1 MKNWFVRLV
10 RVNRASIYIVVCG
23 LTSLIA
29 IPTAHLIVGN
39 GWVQLVYVTAINLA
53 ITAIVAAIL
62 YPVVSKLPKV
72 PKRPKRKPATGKLS
86 RFAHKRILEEQ
97 PDLANS
103 PVVFEIRLARQV
115 LFVPFPVKTR
125 SAQTRRESDT
135 DRPRKGRIRRT
146 LRQLEKQAGDN
157 TITIPA
163 LRLLI
168 SILLLTGI
176 STLLQLP
183 GLDLGGV
190 ETGLI
195 IACVMYCLI
204 RCASLYHRWARW
216 YFYRVIAFRSK
227 ETDEYTVPAQLVV
240 VNKPLLLPGGSVPAI
255 PIAKIQ
261 APWTSTAPK
270 GESEETKLS
279 ILAGIWGL
287 SYILADIIGEEAEVF
302 ESMGPFD
309 EAVYY
314 NNEVKKMIAESN
326 NL

>member
-10 RVNRASIYIVVCG
+10 RVNRTSIYIVACG
-23 LTSLIA
+23 IISLIA
-29 IPTAHLIVGN
+29 IPTTRLVIGN
-39 GWVQLVYVTAINLA
+39 EWGQLLCVIAINLA
-53 ITAIVAAIL
+53 VITIIAVTL
-62 YPVVSKLPKV
+62 YPITSKLPKV
-72 PKRPKRKPATGKLS
+72 PKRPKRKPTASTLS
-86 RFAHKRILEEQ
+86 RFAHKRIQEEQ
-97 PDLANS
+97 PDLVNS
-103 PVVFEIRLARQV
+103 PVVFEIRLAWQV

-125 SAQTRRESDT
+125 SAQKQRE
-135 DRPRKGRIRRT
+135 PRMEKPKKGRLRRA

-157 TITIPA
+157 TITMPA

-168 SILLLTGI
+168 SLLLLVGI
-176 STLLQLP
+176 SIVLQLP
-183 GLDLGGV
+183 ELELGWV

-195 IACVMYCLI
+195 IACAIYCI
-204 RCASLYHRWARW
+204 TRCASLYHRWARW
-216 YFYRVIAFRSK
+216 YWYRVLAFRSR
-227 ETDEYTVPAQLVV
+227 ETGEYTVPAQLVV
-240 VNKPLLLPGGSVPAI
+240 INKPLLLPGGSVPAI

-270 GESEETKLS
+270 GESEETTLS

-314 NNEVKKMIAESN
+314 NNELKKMIAESG

>member
-10 RVNRASIYIVVCG
+10 RVNRKSIYIVACG
-23 LTSLIA
+23 ITSLIA
-29 IPTAHLIVGN
+29 IPTARLIVGN
-39 GWVQLVYVTAINLA
+39 GWGQLLYVVAINLA
-53 ITAIVAAIL
+53 VTAIVAATL
-62 YPVVSKLPKV
+62 YPTASKLPKI
-72 PKRPKRKPATGKLS
+72 PKRPKRKPTTGKLS
-86 RFAHKRILEEQ
+86 RFAHKRIREEQ
-97 PDLANS
+97 PDLVDS
-103 PVVFEIRLARQV
+103 RVVFEIRLAWHV

-125 SAQTRRESDT
+125 SAQKRHEPATEK
-135 DRPRKGRIRRT
+135 PKKGRLRRT

-157 TITIPA
+157 TITVPA
-163 LRLLI
+163 LRLVISLLLLAGI
-168 SILLLTGI
+168 SI
-176 STLLQLP
+176 LLQLP
-183 GLDLGGV
+183 GLELGGV

-195 IACVMYCLI
+195 IACVIYCLI

-216 YFYRVIAFRSK
+216 YFYRVIAFRPR

-240 VNKPLLLPGGSVPAI
+240 INKPLLLPGGSVPAI

-314 NNEVKKMIAESN
+314 NNEVKKMIAESSS
-326 NL
+326 L